1 MDQTIYPSM
10 WDGDSY
16 VTVGDVFNNPTW
28 GTVIK
33 LTQSLSP
40 TILNETSIN
49 VNGNTINITPGRHLS
64 ATLRLV
70 CRGHLHRQ

>member
-33 LTQSLSP
+33 PDPVAFSHDP
-40 TILNETSIN
+40 E
-49 VNGNTINITPGRHLS
+49 
-64 ATLRLV
+64 
-70 CRGHLHRQ
+70 